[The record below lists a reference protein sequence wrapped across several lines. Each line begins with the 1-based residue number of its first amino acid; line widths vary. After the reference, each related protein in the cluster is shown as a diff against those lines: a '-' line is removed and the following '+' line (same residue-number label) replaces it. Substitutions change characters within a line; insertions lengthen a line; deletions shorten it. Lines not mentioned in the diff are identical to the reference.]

1 MKRIQY
7 YLFQARIVQVQERIE
22 AITEITGAIDFT
34 DENELTDLSNEQ
46 NELEAEKTY
55 RDYELAD
62 LELYIQNEE
71 AQYSTQS
78 SEMTYSEKYYDYQKQ
93 YQTISIK
100 IETTV
105 IQIINTEN
113 YILELQ

>member
-1 MKRIQY
+1 M
-7 YLFQARIVQVQERIE
+7 QERIE
-22 AITEITGAIDFT
+22 AITLRLTEITGAIDSVT

-55 RDYELAD
+55 RHYELAD